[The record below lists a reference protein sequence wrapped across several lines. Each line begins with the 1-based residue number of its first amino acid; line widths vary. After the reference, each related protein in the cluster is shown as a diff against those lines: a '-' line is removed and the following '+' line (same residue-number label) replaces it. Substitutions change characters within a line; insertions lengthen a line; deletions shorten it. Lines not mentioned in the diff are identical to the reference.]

1 MEFSPE
7 GPKAIPLWINGHAF
21 LTVSESFF
29 EVVNPLTGQALRRVP
44 LCGADEAMAAVTA
57 ARDAAPGWAEQVPA
71 ARQAAL
77 EALAAALDRYTGHFA
92 KLLREESGLDELQA
106 IAEVAAAVAAL
117 RSGGAG
123 TGGVVAV
130 VVDASR
136 PLAGFAGAV
145 APALRAGA
153 TLVVK
158 PSPKAPAA
166 IFALCEL
173 ASRSGL
179 PPGVLN
185 LLQGDTAAIEGL
197 CAAGID
203 RLVYRGNTALGVAIG
218 AIADAAGTPYEMGQ
232 G

>member
-1 MEFSPE
+1 
-7 GPKAIPLWINGHAF
+7 
-21 LTVSESFF
+21 
-29 EVVNPLTGQALRRVP
+29 
-44 LCGADEAMAAVTA
+44 
-57 ARDAAPGWAEQVPA
+57 
-71 ARQAAL
+71 
-77 EALAAALDRYTGHFA
+77 
-92 KLLREESGLDELQA
+92 
-106 IAEVAAAVAAL
+106 
-117 RSGGAG
+117 
-123 TGGVVAV
+123 VVAV

-203 RLVYRGNTALGVAIG
+203 RLVYRGNAALGVAIG

>member
-1 MEFSPE
+1 MYAR
-7 GPKAIPLWINGHAF
+7 KL
-21 LTVSESFF
+21 LV
-29 EVVNPLTGQALRRVP
+29 
-44 LCGADEAMAAVTA
+44 GAATA
-57 ARDAAPGWAEQVPA
+57 AFVGV
-71 ARQAAL
+71 
-77 EALAAALDRYTGHFA
+77 TS
-92 KLLREESGLDELQA
+92 LRA
-106 IAEVAAAVAAL
+106 VAAAAP
-117 RSGGAG
+117 RSER
-123 TGGVVAV
+123 VVAV

-153 TLVVK
+153 TLVVN

-203 RLVYRGNTALGVAIG
+203 RLVYRGNAALGVAIG

>member
-7 GPKAIPLWINGHAF
+7 GPKAIPLWVNGHAF
-21 LTVSESFF
+21 LTVSEAFY
-29 EVVNPLTGQALRRVP
+29 EVVNPLTGEALRRVP
-44 LCGADEAMAAVTA
+44 LCGKDEAVAAVSA
-57 ARDAAPGWAEQVPA
+57 ARAAEPGWAAQAPA

-77 EALAAALDRYTGHFA
+77 EALAGALDRYTGHFA
-92 KLLREESGLDELQA
+92 KLLREETGSDEAQA
-106 IAEVAAAVAAL
+106 VAEVAAAVAAL
-117 RSGGAG
+117 RAGSTG
-123 TGGVVAV
+123 TGGVVAL

-136 PLAGFAGAV
+136 PLSGFAGA
-145 APALRAGA
+145 AASALRAGA

-166 IFALCEL
+166 VFALCEL

-203 RLVYRGNTALGVAIG
+203 RLAYRGNAALGVAIG